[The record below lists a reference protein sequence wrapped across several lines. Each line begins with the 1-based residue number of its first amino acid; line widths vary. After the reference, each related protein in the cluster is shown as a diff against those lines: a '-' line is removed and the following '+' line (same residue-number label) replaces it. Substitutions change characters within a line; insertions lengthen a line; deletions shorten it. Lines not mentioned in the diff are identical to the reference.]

1 VRCIT
6 AAASAAAAAAAAAAP
21 HVQVLMGWACSIC
34 LAGVF
39 GFLTTMKQTAAAA
52 AAAMVQTL
60 MFVAA
65 GILIIVSSIVTRA
78 IGYGAWFTVLAGL
91 QLLVSAAAYVQI
103 QRRLRAHAASVGSS
117 SSSSRGGDAES
128 PPSPCVHS
136 VVA

>member
-1 VRCIT
+1 MYNTSRQPRCIT
-6 AAASAAAAAAAAAAP
+6 AAAAA
-21 HVQVLMGWACSIC
+21 HVQVWMGWACSIC

-103 QRRLRAHAASVGSS
+103 HRRLRAHAASVGSS
-117 SSSSRGGDAES
+117 SSSSSRGGDAES
-128 PPSPCVHS
+128 PPSPRVHS